1 MGDGPVRQDLSPN
14 VAGFGR
20 PDWVMCGCPA
30 PGGVRLLA
38 SKDMTHAELEAQ
50 FDWGPDTDTWGFSP
64 PVLRGQRITLTA
76 GLKTFIV
83 IDAPDYPSAF
93 RALFEQWTPGP
104 GEHAALPGI
113 PAIEAAP

>member
-1 MGDGPVRQDLSPN
+1 MRQDLSPN
-14 VAGFGR
+14 AAGFER

-38 SKDMTHAELEAQ
+38 SKDMTHAELEAKFGYQ
-50 FDWGPDTDTWGFSP
+50 DINIGLLDAMH
-64 PVLRGQRITLTA
+64 VLDSRRITLTA

-104 GEHAALPGI
+104 GQHVALPGI
-113 PAIEAAP
+113 PAIEAAQ

>member
-1 MGDGPVRQDLSPN
+1 VRQALSPN
-14 VAGFGR
+14 AAGFGR
-20 PDWVMCGCPA
+20 PDWVMCGT
-30 PGGVRLLA
+30 PGPLGVRLLA
-38 SKDMTHAELEAQ
+38 SKDMTHAELEAK
-50 FDWGPDTDTWGFSP
+50 FDHVMADTGWDVFPHS
-64 PVLRGQRITLTA
+64 VSQRITLTA

-113 PAIEAAP
+113 PAIEAAQ